1 MKTIK
6 KTTVFI
12 MTLILSLLVIPIA
25 GQEVYAAGGNISS
38 LPVSIKAYPVSTAN
52 NTPAF
57 ANKGDGNKSGTIY
70 AADLC
75 TITRIDGDGWLIVN
89 YPTSNNRTRT
99 LFVRARDFFCAT
111 SFQEASVSKYA
122 TAYRRSSGNESI
134 GSVDAADRLV
144 YVIGS
149 SQNGR
154 TQIVYRVTNS
164 NYYKM
169 GWVST
174 DALSKTPSSQP
185 SLTFSPS
192 SVTLTEGTNGTVNVK
207 FSGDGLKTLNVESSN
222 TSVCTAYW
230 SGTTD
235 WKAGTSTLTVKGKK
249 AGSANI
255 TVSFLNNSGTKFYSK
270 SFSVSVKNNA
280 TPATYYVKT
289 NGANLTVRSGPS
301 TGYTSLGKLSNGT
314 AVSVYSISNGWAKI
328 KFGSGTGYVSAA
340 YLSKTKP
347 DNNNTTSYCKPVS
360 VNSAYFRSK
369 SDDNGWFGYHDVN
382 GVSIGTSVYAIADGT
397 AQFRQSYRTD
407 SSGKYLTSYGNSI
420 KFTSSDGKTTAI
432 YAHLNSFN
440 GVSQE
445 IPSTRTKAESGGTVM
460 VIASRRVSAGD
471 LIGYVGTTGN
481 STGAH
486 LHFELRIN
494 GTRVDPTEY
503 VDIPGK

>member
-1 MKTIK
+1 MKRHITSK
-6 KTTVFI
+6 KFKKFVALLSVAASLFITSVSSVNATPHLTVN
-12 MTLILSLLVIPIA
+12 
-25 GQEVYAAGGNISS
+25 AASSAPSISCQGHVQDIGWQGVVTSGVGISS
-38 LPVSIKAYPVSTAN
+38 TVGTEGRSLRLEDLKLRLNNASGGIKISTHISCIGWLGYSSASSGYW
-52 NTPAF
+52 AE
-57 ANKGDGNKSGTIY
+57 SGTTGRSLAI
-70 AADLC
+70 
-75 TITRIDGDGWLIVN
+75 
-89 YPTSNNRTRT
+89 
-99 LFVRARDFFCAT
+99 
-111 SFQEASVSKYA
+111 EAVKIELYGSIA
-122 TAYRRSSGNESI
+122 SSYN
-134 GSVDAADRLV
+134 
-144 YVIGS
+144 
-149 SQNGR
+149 
-154 TQIVYRVTNS
+154 IVYRVHSQNI
-164 NYYKM
+164 
-169 GWVST
+169 GWGNWV
-174 DALSKTPSSQP
+174 Q
-185 SLTFSPS
+185 
-192 SVTLTEGTNGTVNVK
+192 NG
-207 FSGDGLKTLNVESSN
+207 EE
-222 TSVCTAYW
+222 A
-230 SGTTD
+230 GTTGRGLRAEAIGI
-235 WKAGTSTLTVKGKK
+235 KLVA
-249 AGSANI
+249 
-255 TVSFLNNSGTKFYSK
+255 K
-270 SFSVSVKNNA
+270 SNV
-280 TPATYYVKT
+280 TTTYYVKT
-289 NGANLTVRSGPS
+289 NGGNLTVRSGPS

>member
-1 MKTIK
+1 M
-6 KTTVFI
+6 TV
-12 MTLILSLLVIPIA
+12 
-25 GQEVYAAGGNISS
+25 
-38 LPVSIKAYPVSTAN
+38 KA
-52 NTPAF
+52 
-57 ANKGDGNKSGTIY
+57 KS
-70 AADLC
+70 
-75 TITRIDGDGWLIVN
+75 
-89 YPTSNNRTRT
+89 
-99 LFVRARDFFCAT
+99 
-111 SFQEASVSKYA
+111 
-122 TAYRRSSGNESI
+122 
-134 GSVDAADRLV
+134 
-144 YVIGS
+144 
-149 SQNGR
+149 
-154 TQIVYRVTNS
+154 
-164 NYYKM
+164 
-169 GWVST
+169 
-174 DALSKTPSSQP
+174 TPSSLTFSP
-185 SLTFSPS
+185 SSVTLTEGTNGTVNVKFSGDGLKTLNVESSNTSVCTAYWSGTTDWKAGTSTLTVKGKKAGSANITVSFLNNSGTKFYSKSFSVSVKAKSTPSSLTFSPS

>member
-1 MKTIK
+1 M
-6 KTTVFI
+6 TV
-12 MTLILSLLVIPIA
+12 
-25 GQEVYAAGGNISS
+25 
-38 LPVSIKAYPVSTAN
+38 KA
-52 NTPAF
+52 
-57 ANKGDGNKSGTIY
+57 KS
-70 AADLC
+70 
-75 TITRIDGDGWLIVN
+75 
-89 YPTSNNRTRT
+89 
-99 LFVRARDFFCAT
+99 
-111 SFQEASVSKYA
+111 
-122 TAYRRSSGNESI
+122 
-134 GSVDAADRLV
+134 
-144 YVIGS
+144 
-149 SQNGR
+149 
-154 TQIVYRVTNS
+154 
-164 NYYKM
+164 
-169 GWVST
+169 
-174 DALSKTPSSQP
+174 TPS

-255 TVSFLNNSGTKFYSK
+255 TVSFLNNSVKKFYSK